1 MSATKSESPGAPVTP
16 IPLAECALARAASVI
31 GDAWTLLILR
41 EAIHGVTR
49 FDEIHRDLGIPRAVL
64 SKRLKALV
72 AAQLF
77 EKTPVKRAG
86 RRSYDA
92 YILSTRGRALIP
104 ALIALGEWGDH
115 HLPGPP
121 SRLSFRHGGCGGVV
135 HSTLVCECGQSID
148 NGSALRRRIAPRKD
162 TCADE

>member
-1 MSATKSESPGAPVTP
+1 MSATKSERPGTPFAP
-16 IPLAECALARAASVI
+16 IPLTECALARAASVI

-49 FDEIHRDLGIPRAVL
+49 FDQIHGDLGIPRAVL

-72 AAQLF
+72 AARLF

-92 YILSTRGRALIP
+92 YVLSTRGRALIP

-121 SRLSFRHGGCGGVV
+121 SRLGFRHGGCGGVV
-135 HSTLVCECGQSID
+135 HSALVCECGQSID
-148 NGSALRRRIAPRKD
+148 DASALRRRVAPRND
-162 TCADE
+162 TSAGE